1 MARLIGVQ
9 RTIANQ
15 PSQRM
20 INLQNA
26 LIGDLNGILS
36 MEEELWAM
44 KSRTNWLTQGERNT
58 AYFHLSTLARCS
70 RNRIVSIKNSMGE
83 RIIEIEEVKDAFQ
96 KGFVKLYQTEQ
107 CCYNWEAPP

>member
-44 KSRTNWLTQGERNT
+44 KSRTN
-58 AYFHLSTLARCS
+58 
-70 RNRIVSIKNSMGE
+70 
-83 RIIEIEEVKDAFQ
+83 
-96 KGFVKLYQTEQ
+96 
-107 CCYNWEAPP
+107 